1 AYPNDFRPDA
11 RAANLHQAYADL
23 DKDALAA
30 QQAQVRVAGRMM
42 LKRIMGKASFATL
55 QDGSGRIQIFLDRN
69 KLGEAC
75 YADFKT
81 WDIGDI
87 VGVEGTMFK
96 TNKGELSVHASAIR
110 LLSKS
115 LRPLPDKFHGLADQ
129 EMRYRQR
136 YVDLIMADDT
146 RRTFLARS
154 KAMASIRQFMVE
166 ADFLEVETPM
176 LH

>member
-1 AYPNDFRPDA
+1 MNDSTPNTPSTDENHLIAERRGKLARLRVEGVAYPNDFRPDA

-81 WDIGDI
+81 
-87 VGVEGTMFK
+87 
-96 TNKGELSVHASAIR
+96 
-110 LLSKS
+110 
-115 LRPLPDKFHGLADQ
+115 
-129 EMRYRQR
+129 
-136 YVDLIMADDT
+136 
-146 RRTFLARS
+146 
-154 KAMASIRQFMVE
+154 
-166 ADFLEVETPM
+166 
-176 LH
+176 